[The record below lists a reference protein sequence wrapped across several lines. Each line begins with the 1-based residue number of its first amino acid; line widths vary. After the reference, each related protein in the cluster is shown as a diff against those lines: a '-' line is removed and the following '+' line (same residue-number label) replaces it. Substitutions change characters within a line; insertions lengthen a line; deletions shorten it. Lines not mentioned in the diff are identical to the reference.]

1 MPGGRTYAYQVVDV
15 FTDVP
20 FEGNPLA
27 VFPDAAGL
35 GDEQMQTLARE
46 LNLSETS
53 FVFPPAEPKHA
64 AKVRIFT
71 PLSEMPFAGHPTIG
85 TAYVVA
91 TLGRIPKNATSFV
104 LEENVGPIALRLE
117 RRDPF
122 LAWLTTPPMRFEA
135 TYDAAGCALALGLA
149 ADDLLGERYPAHVVS
164 AGNPFL
170 FVAFRDKATVDRA
183 ELDVRALERVAP
195 GFTASGVFIFAPTKE
210 GVYAR
215 MFAPMSGVREDPATG
230 SATGPLGAY
239 LAHYGLIEKRD
250 GGRFVNEQG
259 TKIKRRSLLHGILR
273 VQDGALQTVEVGGGA
288 VKVIDATV
296 TLGDGGS
303 P

>member
-1 MPGGRTYAYQVVDV
+1 MSRRSYRYQVVDV

-35 GDEQMQTLARE
+35 SDEEMQTLARE
-46 LNLSETS
+46 LNLSESS
-53 FVFPPAEPKHA
+53 FVFPPADPRHA

-71 PLSEMPFAGHPTIG
+71 PMAEMPFAGHPTIG
-85 TAYVVA
+85 TAYVITA
-91 TLGRIPKNATSFV
+91 LGRIPDGAGSFV

-122 LAWLTTPPMRFEA
+122 LAWLTTPPISFEA
-135 TYDAAGCALALGLA
+135 TYDAAGCAQALGLEPS
-149 ADDLLGERYPAHVVS
+149 DLLGDKYPAQVVS

-170 FVAFRDKATVDRA
+170 FVAFRDKAAVDRA
-183 ELDVRALERVAP
+183 DLDVRSLEKVAP
-195 GFTASGVFIFAPTKE
+195 GFAANGVFFFAPTSE

-215 MFAPMSGVREDPATG
+215 MFAPMSGIREDPATG

-239 LAHYGLIEKRD
+239 LAHYGLIENRD
-250 GGRFVNEQG
+250 GTRFVNEQG
-259 TKIKRRSLLHGILR
+259 TKIKRRSLLHGILH
-273 VQDGALQTVEVGGGA
+273 VKDGALQTVEVGGGA

-296 TLGDGGS
+296 EV
-303 P
+303 